1 MKLVDI
7 IIDKLTNSIL
17 NRITGDV
24 FDTNVLRINSK
35 EGLKKLKDWS
45 FDWIFEQRNAEVY
58 KLTITG
64 NENIIQGLISLEDKG
79 NSIFINLIE
88 NAPFNI
94 GKNKTYD
101 GVAGNLFAFAC
112 KLSLDKGYNGFVSF
126 IAKTNLIVHYKEF
139 LGARQIGNSG
149 LMIIN
154 EKEAKTLI
162 NKYFK

>member
-1 MKLVDI
+1 MKFVDI
-7 IIDKLTNSIL
+7 IIDKLTNSIC
-17 NRITGDV
+17 NKITGDT
-24 FDTNVLRINSK
+24 FDTNVLRIYNGN
-35 EGLKKLKDWS
+35 ELKKLHDWN
-45 FDWIFEQRNAEVY
+45 FNWEYEYRYGEVF

-64 NENIIQGLISLEDKG
+64 NEKIIQGLISIEDKG

-112 KLSLDKGYNGFVSF
+112 MLSSDKEYSGFVSF
-126 IAKTNLIVHYKEF
+126 VAKTNLIAHYKEF
-139 LGARQIGNSG
+139 LGARQIGSSG

-154 EKEAKTLI
+154 EKEAKILI